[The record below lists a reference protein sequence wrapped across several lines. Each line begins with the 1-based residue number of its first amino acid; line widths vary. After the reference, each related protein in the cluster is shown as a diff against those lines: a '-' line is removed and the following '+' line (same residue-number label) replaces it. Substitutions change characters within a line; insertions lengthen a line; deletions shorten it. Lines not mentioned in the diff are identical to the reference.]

1 MYCVFINEDRR
12 MKLLLE
18 GGGEKMENDGEGK

>member
-1 MYCVFINEDRR
+1 MYFVFINEDRR

-18 GGGEKMENDGEGK
+18 GGGEKMENDVEGK